1 MDTSYFHQTNGEI
14 LEVCVAR
21 NHARVLI
28 TSRLKALRG
37 HSLAER
43 AVRYDERGSW
53 TVGKGLRVSRTS
65 LSCSFKMESWVGEGE
80 GGILVWKIGYGA
92 ERGSW

>member
-1 MDTSYFHQTNGEI
+1 
-14 LEVCVAR
+14 VAR

-28 TSRLKALRG
+28 TSRLKELRG
-37 HSLAER
+37 HSFAER

-65 LSCSFKMESWVGEGE
+65 LSCSPKMESWVWDWEGE

-92 ERGSW
+92 ERGS